1 MRYGTC
7 LFVRFLIVVFPSD
20 QEESFLMVFELTDVS
35 LLQSGAFID
44 GKVCESISGSRVDVI
59 DPATSK
65 IIGSVPEMNGED
77 SRKAIAAAETALVLC
92 Y

>member
-1 MRYGTC
+1 
-7 LFVRFLIVVFPSD
+7 
-20 QEESFLMVFELTDVS
+20 MVFELTDVS

-77 SRKAIAAAETALVLC
+77 SRIAIAAAEKIVENSLDEKTHSELINKVLDSSLKEN
-92 Y
+92 